1 MTARCVLYMGALSTA
16 TTTFPNFNGLLFRC
30 SGVRLFGVGSRF
42 QLVQRVSATQQ
53 CLPSQQS
60 VSPVTAVRD
69 LGVHLDADMS
79 MTAHVTATVR
89 SCFAVL
95 RQIHSVH
102 HSLSRDALVALIR
115 ALVVTKLDYC
125 CSVMVGMSGTLLR
138 RLQSVLNAAVRLVFS
153 ARRSDHITPVRHC
166 SWNFIG

>member
-1 MTARCVLYMGALSTA
+1 MTSNRLQLNPTKTEILWCASARRQQQIPVGPMRIGDTA
-16 TTTFPNFNGLLFRC
+16 
-30 SGVRLFGVGSRF
+30 
-42 QLVQRVSATQQ
+42 VS
-53 CLPSQQS
+53 L
-60 VSPVTAVRD
+60 VTAVRD

-89 SCFAVL
+89 SCFSAL
-95 RQIHSVH
+95 RQIRSVR

-138 RLQSVLNAAVRLVFS
+138 RLQSVLNAAARLVFS
-153 ARRSDHITPVRHC
+153 ARSDHNATAPRTSQAEDHRAHPVPFVC
-166 SWNFIG
+166 PGLPLSAW